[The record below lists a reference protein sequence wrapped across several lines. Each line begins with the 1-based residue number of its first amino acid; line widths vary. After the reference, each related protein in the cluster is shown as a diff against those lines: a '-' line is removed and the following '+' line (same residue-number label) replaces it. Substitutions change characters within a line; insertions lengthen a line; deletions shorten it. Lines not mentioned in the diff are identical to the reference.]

1 MPERITRET
10 RAWMLEM
17 ETSGDPLQVGSD
29 GRVVFAGAAG
39 TSTDLALDLHWDN
52 TDGVVRNVDNIPRR
66 FPYLQVR
73 SVQALQCGRPFA
85 GWPTQPLR

>member
-1 MPERITRET
+1 MQ
-10 RAWMLEM
+10 
-17 ETSGDPLQVGSD
+17 TSGDALPSVGSD

>member
-1 MPERITRET
+1 
-10 RAWMLEM
+10 MLEM
-17 ETSGDPLQVGSD
+17 QTSGDTLPVGSD
-29 GRVVFAGAAG
+29 GRAVFAGAAG

-73 SVQALQCGRPFA
+73 SVQALQCGRHFA
-85 GWPTQPLR
+85 GRPTQPLR